1 MEEIAEVGMV
11 FTGPDLG
18 FNFLDESA
26 RPGYEYLPAEE
37 GASRTYRVRVSV
49 TGRHRRYELAGRA
62 PGEHRHAERH
72 MIQIWPAPEGPQKIW
87 KASG

>member
-1 MEEIAEVGMV
+1 MV